1 MVYGMVRSRTTG
13 YPIIFLQIC
22 IMNIEK
28 FVKLKPGKEIP
39 LKRFH
44 PWVFSGAI
52 QQQSNQLT
60 DGDWVEVKD
69 YKNNFLGIGHFHFGS
84 IAVKVMHFK
93 PIESFASLWIEK
105 ITQAKNLRDLIPFQE
120 TNAFRLVHGE
130 GDQCPGLIIDY
141 YKGVFVIQA
150 HSIGVHKSINDI
162 SDAILK
168 VFGKKI
174 VVAIYD
180 KSKETLPQE
189 YAQNLQNDYL
199 YGNADVPYE
208 ILENGVKFAIN
219 WITGQKTG
227 FFLDQRDNRELLA
240 KFAKGKDVL
249 NTFCYS
255 GGFSLYA
262 LRAGA
267 KKVISL
273 DASAKAIDLVKQN
286 ISLNNFDKL
295 NHEAIVGETLPY
307 LRNNEELFDIIILD
321 PPAFAKSL
329 NTKHKALQG
338 YQRINEL
345 AMQQIRPNG
354 LLFTYSCSQVITRD
368 LFYNMLVAS
377 AINCGREIQVV
388 HQMNQGP
395 DHPVNIFHPESHYL
409 KGFVL
414 RIK

>member
-1 MVYGMVRSRTTG
+1 
-13 YPIIFLQIC
+13 
-22 IMNIEK
+22 MNIEK

-52 QQQSNQLT
+52 QQQSNNLK

-69 YKNNFLGIGHFHFGS
+69 SKNNFLGIGHFHNGS
-84 IAVKVMHFK
+84 IAVKVIHFK
-93 PIESFASLWIEK
+93 TIDSFELLWKEK
-105 ITQAKNLRDLIPFQE
+105 ILHAKELRDGIPFE
-120 TNAFRLVHGE
+120 NTNAYRLIHGE
-130 GDQCPGLIIDY
+130 GDNCPGLIVDY
-141 YKGVFVIQA
+141 YNGVFVIQA
-150 HSIGVHKSINDI
+150 HSIGIHKNIEFI
-162 SDAILK
+162 KDAIID
-168 VFGKKI
+168 VYGKKKVI
-174 VVAIYD
+174 AIYD

-189 YAQNLQNDYL
+189 YAHAIDNHYL
-199 YGNADVPYE
+199 FGKADVPFE
-208 ILENGVKFAIN
+208 VEENGIKFAIN

-227 FFLDQRDNRELLA
+227 FFLDQRDNRELLG
-240 KFAKGKDVL
+240 KFAKGKEVL

-262 LRAGA
+262 LKSGA

-273 DASAKAIDLVKQN
+273 DASAKAIDLVNQN
-286 ISLNNFDKL
+286 IELNNLKNL

-307 LRNNEELFDIIILD
+307 LRNNKELFDIIVLD

-354 LLFTYSCSQVITRD
+354 LLFTFSCSQVITRD

>member
-1 MVYGMVRSRTTG
+1 MK
-13 YPIIFLQIC
+13 L
-22 IMNIEK
+22 EK

-52 QQQSNQLT
+52 QTQTKDLV
-60 DGDWVEVKD
+60 DGDWVEILD
-69 YKNNFLGIGHFHFGS
+69 SKNNLLGIGHFHFGS
-84 IAVKVMHFK
+84 IAVKVIEFNPIDDFK
-93 PIESFASLWIEK
+93 SLWNTK
-105 ITQAKNLRDLIPFQE
+105 ISEAKTLRELLPLNR
-120 TNAFRLVHGE
+120 TNAYRLIHGE
-130 GDQCPGLIIDY
+130 GDNCPGLIIDFY
-141 YKGVFVIQA
+141 NGVFVVQA
-150 HSIGVHKSINDI
+150 HTIGMHRNIQDI
-162 SDAILK
+162 AAAILSIYGKDK
-168 VFGKKI
+168 VI
-174 VVAIYD
+174 AIYD
-180 KSKETLPQE
+180 KSKETLPPE
-189 YAQNLQNDYL
+189 YASNIQNSYL
-199 YGNADVPYE
+199 HGHAEVPYLVE
-208 ILENGVKFAIN
+208 ENGVKFAIN

-240 KFAKGKDVL
+240 KFAKGKEIL

-262 LRAGA
+262 LQAGA

-273 DASAKAIDLVKQN
+273 DASAKAIELVRQN
-286 ISLNNFDKL
+286 ITFNSFKDK

-307 LRNNEELFDIIILD
+307 LRANEFLYDIIVLD
-321 PPAFAKSL
+321 PPAFAKSM
-329 NTKHKALQG
+329 NSKHKALQG

-345 AMQQIRPNG
+345 AMRQIKPNG
-354 LLFTYSCSQVITRD
+354 LLFTFSCSQVITRD

-377 AINCGREIQVV
+377 AINCGREIQVI

>member
-1 MVYGMVRSRTTG
+1 MK
-13 YPIIFLQIC
+13 
-22 IMNIEK
+22 IEK

-52 QQQSNQLT
+52 QNQSKDLQ
-60 DGDWVEVKD
+60 DGDWVEVLD
-69 YKNNFLGIGHFHFGS
+69 AKNQFLGIGHFHFGS
-84 IAVKVMHFK
+84 IAVKVIDFK
-93 PIESFASLWIEK
+93 PLDSISTLWESK
-105 ITQAKNLRDLIPFQE
+105 ISDAKQLRTNLPLQNTTAYRLI
-120 TNAFRLVHGE
+120 HGE
-130 GDQCPGLIIDY
+130 GDQCPGLIIDV

-150 HSIGVHKSINDI
+150 HTIGMHKNIQEIAN
-162 SDAILK
+162 AILK
-168 VFGKKI
+168 VYPKKE
-174 VVAIYD
+174 VKAIYD
-180 KSKETLPQE
+180 KSKETLPTE
-189 YAQNLQNDYL
+189 YAATMQNEYL
-199 YGNADVPYE
+199 HGKADVPHE
-208 ILENGVKFAIN
+208 VEENGIKFAIN

-227 FFLDQRDNRELLA
+227 FFLDQRDNRALLA
-240 KFAKGKDVL
+240 QFAKNKEIL

-262 LRAGA
+262 LQAGA
-267 KKVISL
+267 KKVVSL
-273 DASAKAIDLVKQN
+273 DASAKAIDLVNQN
-286 ISLNNFDKL
+286 VILNGFENLD
-295 NHEAIVGETLPY
+295 HQAVVGETLPF
-307 LRNNEELFDIIILD
+307 LRNNESMYDIIILD

-329 NTKHKALQG
+329 NAKHKALQG

-345 AMQQIRPNG
+345 AMQQIKPNG
-354 LLFTYSCSQVITRD
+354 LLFTFSCSQVITRD

-377 AINCGREIQVV
+377 AINCGREIQVI

>member
-1 MVYGMVRSRTTG
+1 
-13 YPIIFLQIC
+13 
-22 IMNIEK
+22 MNIEK

-52 QQQSNQLT
+52 QQQSSNLN

-69 YKNNFLGIGHFHFGS
+69 FKNNFLGIGHFHNGS
-84 IAVKVMHFK
+84 IAVKVIHFK
-93 PIESFASLWIEK
+93 PIESFKALWNEK
-105 ITQAKNLRDLIPFQE
+105 IEQAKSLRASIPFNN
-120 TNAFRLVHGE
+120 TNAFRLIHGE
-130 GDQCPGLIIDY
+130 GDNCPGLIIDFY
-141 YKGVFVIQA
+141 NGVFVIQA
-150 HSIGVHKSINDI
+150 HSIGIHKNLSFIK
-162 SDAILK
+162 DAILK
-168 VFGKKI
+168 AYGKKYVI
-174 VVAIYD
+174 AIYD

-189 YAQNLQNDYL
+189 YANTIENKFLE
-199 YGNADVPYE
+199 GKADVPY
-208 ILENGVKFAIN
+208 LVKENGITFAIN

-262 LRAGA
+262 LKEGA
-267 KKVISL
+267 NKVISL
-273 DASAKAIDLVKQN
+273 DASSKAIDLVNQN
-286 ISLNNFDKL
+286 IALNNFEKL
-295 NHEAIVGETLPY
+295 KHEAIAGETLPY
-307 LRNNEELFDIIILD
+307 LRNNKELFDIIILD
-321 PPAFAKSL
+321 PPAFAKSM
-329 NTKHKALQG
+329 NAKHKALQG

-354 LLFTYSCSQVITRD
+354 LLFTFSCSQVITRD

-377 AINCGREIQVV
+377 AINCGREIQVI

>member
-1 MVYGMVRSRTTG
+1 
-13 YPIIFLQIC
+13 
-22 IMNIEK
+22 MNIEK

-52 QQQSNQLT
+52 QQQSLDLT

-69 YKNNFLGIGHFHFGS
+69 FKNNFLGIGHFHFGS
-84 IAVKVMHFK
+84 IAVKVIHFK
-93 PIESFASLWIEK
+93 PIDSFESMWIEK
-105 ITQAKNLRDLIPFQE
+105 IQQAKQLRDSIPMGE
-120 TNAFRLVHGE
+120 TNAYRLIHGE
-130 GDQCPGLIIDY
+130 GDNCPGLIIDFY
-141 YKGVFVIQA
+141 NGVFVIQA
-150 HSIGVHKSINDI
+150 HSIGIHKNLTYIKEAINKTYD
-162 SDAILK
+162 
-168 VFGKKI
+168 KKNI
-174 VVAIYD
+174 VAIYD
-180 KSKETLPQE
+180 KSKETLPPE
-189 YAQNLQNDYL
+189 YAKN
-199 YGNADVPYE
+199 
-208 ILENGVKFAIN
+208 LENSYLQGNCSVPFQIKENGIEFAIN

-240 KFAKGKDVL
+240 RFAKGKDVL

-262 LRAGA
+262 LKAGA
-267 KKVISL
+267 NKVISL
-273 DASAKAIDLVKQN
+273 DASSKAIDLVNEN
-286 ISLNNFDKL
+286 IALNQFNEL
-295 NHEAIVGETLPY
+295 NHVAIVGETLPY
-307 LRNNEELFDIIILD
+307 LRNNNELFDIIILD

-329 NTKHKALQG
+329 NSKHKALQG

-354 LLFTYSCSQVITRD
+354 LLFTFSCSQVITRD

-377 AINCGREIQVV
+377 AINCGREIQVI
-388 HQMNQGP
+388 HQMNQGA